1 MTHPYRPPQSS
12 VEVASASGSGIT
24 SVILPI
30 LGLVC
35 ALLTALTPTIV
46 IPQFQQVFSSFGA
59 QLPLLT
65 RIAIDQHLWL
75 WLLSLLV
82 IAVWLFWPRPKQ
94 RALAACLLGAGG
106 LVIIIPLM
114 ILAMYLPIFQLGQA
128 V

>member
-1 MTHPYRPPQSS
+1 MSHPYRPPQSS
-12 VEVASASGSGIT
+12 VEVASGSGAGIT

-30 LGLVC
+30 IGLVC
-35 ALLTALTPTIV
+35 ALLTALTPTMV

-65 RIAIDQHLWL
+65 RIAIDQHLGL
-75 WLLSLLV
+75 WLLPLLV

-94 RALAACLLGAGG
+94 RPLAACLVGAGG
-106 LVIIIPLM
+106 LVIIIPLL